1 MLVLPSGCGS
11 NNTMVLKRVMR
22 RALRGEPRRERDA
35 PRTAAPRTTAPRAA
49 APRTTPTVAPPTS
62 PAPRNTPTLGGS
74 IASRLASG
82 LIADPAAQVKA
93 TSGNQRTSTAQ
104 AIHTAEDGTSYWG
117 LTDNESSRAKAA
129 GQTLIIDQWE
139 CISCGTCVEN
149 TDAVFALPD
158 DAKAVPTAQEGD
170 MELIQ
175 DAIDACP
182 VTCIH
187 WSEDPTTFEQ
197 LNDADG
203 NLLG

>member
-1 MLVLPSGCGS
+1 
-11 NNTMVLKRVMR
+11 MVLKRVMR

-35 PRTAAPRTTAPRAA
+35 PRTSAPRAA
-49 APRTTPTVAPPTS
+49 APRTTPTTAPPTS
-62 PAPRNTPTLGGS
+62 PAKSNTPTLGGS

-149 TDAVFALPD
+149 TDAVFTLPD

-203 NLLG
+203 NLLD